1 MRLPCLGIPK
11 NNDIYTFYNRKFPT
25 YEYCAILTANKILKD
40 SYFIQTLVN
49 SFKS

>member
-25 YEYCAILTANKILKD
+25 YEYCAILTANVTLQQNSQRFILYPNISK
-40 SYFIQTLVN
+40 
-49 SFKS
+49 